1 MFSNFK
7 TIDFYDLIFYPNENR
22 VASKATKI
30 SVKELSNLILTSFE
44 PQGPIFNHPEFAP
57 MEFPTYPGEIWPI
70 TSAEVACY

>member
-44 PQGPIFNHPEFAP
+44 PQGPIFNHPEFALWNSLH
-57 MEFPTYPGEIWPI
+57 TGERFGQLLHL
-70 TSAEVACY
+70 E